1 MVFLQG
7 TARDSGPAAALLRL
21 WEDNAFTLLASGE
34 VLLEIE
40 DVLSR
45 PKIRRVNPRLTERR
59 VRDLMARLRHQALWP
74 EVRSVHVHLSRDPK
88 DEKYLNLAVAGR
100 ADYLVSWDKHLMGL
114 RSDDTPEALHFREA
128 YPDIR
133 IVTPVEFLQAISA
146 SVR

>member
-45 PKIRRVNPRLTERR
+45 PKIRRVNPRLAERR
-59 VRDLMARLRHQALWP
+59 VRDLMARLRHQTLWP
-74 EVRSVHVHLSRDPK
+74 EVRSVHVHLPRDPK

-100 ADYLVSWDKHLMGL
+100 ADYPVSWDQHLMGL
-114 RSDDTPEALHFREA
+114 RSDDTPEAVHFREV
-128 YPDIR
+128 YPAIR